1 MNILVLDDQP
11 NSTDLLKKM
20 LLEIAPDKKI
30 VGSCQTIEQAV
41 KWLNEHEYPDLS
53 ISNVQLP
60 DGLSFNIFR
69 SLERKIPVIYMCAFD
84 KYALDAFKVQGLHYL
99 LKPVKQNELK
109 DAIERYNVFFRTKNN
124 EAQQK
129 QQLQN
134 VPTLKKYQE
143 RFIINTGSQMKLVFD
158 HEIAY
163 IFIENKAVFITT
175 FENQKFLT
183 DISLENFEAKLNPQL
198 FFRINRQLIVN
209 LKAIRKMAPA
219 SKQRIKLNLNPVS
232 SFETIT
238 SFERTPDFK
247 KWLLGEQ

>member
-1 MNILVLDDQP
+1 
-11 NSTDLLKKM
+11 
-20 LLEIAPDKKI
+20 
-30 VGSCQTIEQAV
+30 
-41 KWLNEHEYPDLS
+41 
-53 ISNVQLP
+53 
-60 DGLSFNIFR
+60 
-69 SLERKIPVIYMCAFD
+69 
-84 KYALDAFKVQGLHYL
+84 
-99 LKPVKQNELK
+99 
-109 DAIERYNVFFRTKNN
+109 
-124 EAQQK
+124 
-129 QQLQN
+129 
-134 VPTLKKYQE
+134 
-143 RFIINTGSQMKLVFD
+143 MKLVFD